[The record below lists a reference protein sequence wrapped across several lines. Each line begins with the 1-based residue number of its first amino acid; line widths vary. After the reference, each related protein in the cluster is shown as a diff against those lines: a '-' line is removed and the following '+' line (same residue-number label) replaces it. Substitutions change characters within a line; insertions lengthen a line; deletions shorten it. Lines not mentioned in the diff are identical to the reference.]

1 MDLTWKQLAPFLK
14 EVREVTGTLLFHLDT
29 LQRASTNW
37 LQATAVANAVAPDGD
52 REQLAG
58 ALDQQVDEQTRLF
71 DALEAFLASWARLSL
86 LIFPLSGNDE
96 VTEFRKARGEG
107 LRKLLGVTNESALAD
122 RELRDSWM
130 HFDERLDAAVSAGKF
145 GNRHSFVRSE
155 RVGDYLENTL
165 RLVEVDKLVV
175 HFRSRDGK
183 SRSVD
188 IPGARKEL
196 LAIGAAA
203 GKALPG

>member
-1 MDLTWKQLAPFLK
+1 MDLTWRQLAPFLK
-14 EVREVTGTLLFHLDT
+14 EVREVTGTLLFYLDT

-37 LQATAVANAVAPDGD
+37 LRATAVANAVPPVGDGG
-52 REQLAG
+52 RLAQ
-58 ALDQQVDEQTRLF
+58 ALGQQVDEQTRLF

-86 LIFPLSGNDE
+86 LIFPLSGKDDLS
-96 VTEFRKARGEG
+96 EFRKARGEG
-107 LRKLLGVTNESALAD
+107 LRELLGVTNDSALAD

-130 HFDERLDAAVSAGKF
+130 HFDERLDAAVSTSTF

-155 RVGDYLENTL
+155 RAGDYFENTL
-165 RLVEVDKLVV
+165 RLIEVDKLVV
-175 HFRSRDGK
+175 HFRSRKGK

-188 IPGARKEL
+188 IPAARKEL

-203 GKALPG
+203 GKALTG